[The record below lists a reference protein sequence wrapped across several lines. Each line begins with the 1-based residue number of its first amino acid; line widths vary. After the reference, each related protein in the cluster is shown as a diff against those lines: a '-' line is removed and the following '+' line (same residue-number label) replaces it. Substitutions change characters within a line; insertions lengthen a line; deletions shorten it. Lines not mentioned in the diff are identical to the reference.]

1 MEIIN
6 ACGLGFNY
14 PESSSPALY
23 GIDLKVKP
31 GEFMTI
37 CGPSG
42 CGKSTLLHMLKPSL
56 TPAGAKT
63 GSLLYDGTAVDDLS
77 QRQDSESI
85 GFIMQDPSAQIVTD
99 KVWHELAFGLE
110 SLGLPSDVIR
120 ARVAEISVFFG
131 IDKWYHKSCD
141 ELSGGQKQILN
152 LAAVM
157 VMQPKLLLLD
167 EPMSRLDPIASRRFI
182 SILKR
187 VNQELGTTVMI
198 AEHALDQ
205 VLPISDRVILMDNGH
220 IVSDC
225 APEAICRSLK
235 GKPMF
240 SALPAPARVCC
251 TVSDNGTVPLT
262 TKDGRAWLTKQ
273 SIKEVKL
280 TDKDPIDSSCAIRAD
295 SIWFRYGKNEPD
307 IIKGAEI
314 DIKKGEIYALLGGNG
329 TGKST
334 LLSVIG
340 SLKKHYRGKVKVYGK
355 TALLPQEPRAVFTHK
370 TLGADLSSIC
380 KDEQI
385 VADITQKFGI
395 SGLLDRHPYDLSGG
409 EEERAALA
417 KIMLTTPDILLLDEP
432 TKGMDAPF
440 KAVFAGLLK
449 ALQNDGV
456 TIVIV
461 SHDTEF
467 CAKYADRCGLMFD
480 GKIVSEA
487 APRRFFCANSFYTT
501 PARLLANDIIPDAIL
516 DEDIIKALGGS
527 YDPPKTDS
535 KPEKKKEVSSPVV
548 LEPVP
553 DGDKRRPVKKNK
565 TTGIVT
571 AFISIAAALLTVLCG
586 MYLFGDRKYYFISL
600 LLIIEALI
608 PFMLR
613 FEKRKPRSR
622 ELVLLSVLCA
632 IVVTGRLAFFM
643 IPQVKPTLALVI
655 IFAAAL
661 GGESGF
667 VIGAVSAFISNIFFG
682 QGPWTPWQ
690 MFALAF
696 VGLLSGLIFKNGS
709 RKRLPLMIFG
719 FAAAL
724 IYGGIMNPAMVLM
737 TGAIPTLDAIISAYA
752 LGLPFDLINA
762 VSTSVFILLLSE
774 PMLSKLDRVRSKY
787 GLN

>member
-1 MEIIN
+1 MEILN
-6 ACGLGFNY
+6 ASGLGFTY
-14 PESSSPALY
+14 PESDSPAIY
-23 GIDLKVKP
+23 GIDLNVSH
-31 GEFMTI
+31 GEFITI
-37 CGPSG
+37 CGASG

-56 TPAGAKT
+56 TPAGKKSGT
-63 GSLLYDGTAVDDLS
+63 VLYEGHSTDELT
-77 QRQDSESI
+77 QRQDSEGI
-85 GFIMQDPSAQIVTD
+85 GFIMQAPTAQIVTD
-99 KVWHELAFGLE
+99 KVWHELAFGPE
-110 SLGLPSDVIR
+110 SLGLPSDAIR

-141 ELSGGQKQILN
+141 ELSGGQKQLLN

-157 VMQPKLLLLD
+157 VMQPQLLLLD
-167 EPMSRLDPIASRRFI
+167 EPTSRLDPIAAQHFI

-198 AEHALDQ
+198 AEHSLDK
-205 VLPISDRVILMDNGH
+205 VLPISDRVILMENGR
-220 IVSDC
+220 IISDC
-225 APEAICRSLK
+225 TPEALCRSLK

-240 SALPAPARVCC
+240 SALPTPARVCC
-251 TVSDNGTVPLT
+251 AVDDSGAVPLT
-262 TKDGRAWLTKQ
+262 TKDGRVWLSNQDIKDTKLQ
-273 SIKEVKL
+273 
-280 TDKDPIDSSCAIRAD
+280 DKNPIDSSCALHANNIR
-295 SIWFRYGKNEPD
+295 FRYNKNEPD
-307 IIKGAEI
+307 IIKGAEL

-329 TGKST
+329 AGKST

-340 SLKKHYRGKVKVYGK
+340 SLKKPHRGKVKLYGR

-370 TLGADLSSIC
+370 TLKADLSAVC
-380 KDEQI
+380 KDEQR
-385 VADITQKFGI
+385 ITYIASKFGI
-395 SGLLDRHPYDLSGG
+395 TGLLDRHPYDLSGG

-417 KIMLTTPDILLLDEP
+417 KIMLAKPDILLLDEP

-440 KAVFAGLLK
+440 KAVFAELLK
-449 ALQNDGV
+449 TLQREGV

-467 CAKYADRCGLMFD
+467 CARYADRCGLMFD
-480 GKIVSEA
+480 GKIVNEA
-487 APRRFFCANSFYTT
+487 APRKFFCANSFYTT
-501 PARLLANDIIPDAIL
+501 PARQMANGIIRDAIL
-516 DEDIIKALGGS
+516 DDDIIKALGRAF
-527 YDPPKTDS
+527 DLPQIENI
-535 KPEKKKEVSSPVV
+535 PEKEKSAFSPA
-548 LEPVP
+548 
-553 DGDKRRPVKKNK
+553 DSDTASAGDKQKSDKKSKSN
-565 TTGIVT
+565 GIIT
-571 AFISIAAALLTVLCG
+571 AIISVSAALLTVLFG

-613 FEKRKPRSR
+613 FEKRKPKAR
-622 ELVLLSVLCA
+622 ELVLLSILCA

-667 VIGAVSAFISNIFFG
+667 VIGAVSAFVSNIFFG

-719 FAAAL
+719 FIAAL

-737 TGAIPTLDAIISAYA
+737 TEAVPTFDAMISAYA

-762 VSTSVFILLLSE
+762 VSTAVFILLLSE
-774 PMLSKLDRVRSKY
+774 PMLSKLDRVRLKY
-787 GLN
+787 DLS